1 MKYPKTLH
9 LPWSPGITN
18 ADKIAPSIDHLIN
31 KNIVLLEKLDGEN
44 TSMYYDKIHARS
56 EDSKNHESRNWVKG
70 FWGKIK
76 HLIPKDVQIV
86 GENMYAKHSIYYN
99 KLDTYFYGFAVIKDN
114 EFLDWVATIKLF
126 EKIGI
131 EPVPTLSFGPLT
143 ISYIR
148 KMLLKPEF
156 KPSFG
161 REMEGYV
168 LRPINN
174 FPINEFSKWV
184 LKYVRK
190 DHVQTNIHWRKHW
203 VKNGLKN
210 D

>member
-9 LPWSPGITN
+9 LPWSPGTTK
-18 ADKIAPSIDHLIN
+18 ADKIAPSIDHLIHEQ
-31 KNIVLLEKLDGEN
+31 IVLLEKLDGEN
-44 TSMYYDKIHARS
+44 TSMFHDRIHARS
-56 EDSKNHESRNWVKG
+56 EESSHHPSRSWVKS
-70 FWGKIK
+70 FWAEIR
-76 HLIPKDVQIV
+76 HLIPEDVQIV
-86 GENMYAKHSIYYN
+86 GENVYAKHSIYYN
-99 KLDTYFYGFAVIKDN
+99 KLDTYFYGFAAIKGN
-114 EFLDWVATIKLF
+114 KFLGWVDTIKLF

-156 KPSFG
+156 KSSFG
-161 REMEGYV
+161 REIEGYV
-168 LRPINN
+168 LRPISY
-174 FPINEFSKWV
+174 FPVSEFNKWV

>member
-44 TSMYYDKIHARS
+44 TSMYHDKIHARS
-56 EDSKNHESRNWVKG
+56 EDSENHDSRNWVKG
-70 FWGKIK
+70 FWGKIR

-99 KLDTYFYGFAVIKDN
+99 KLSNYFYGFAAIKGN
-114 EFLDWVATIKLF
+114 EFLGWVDTVRLF
-126 EKIGI
+126 DKIGI

-143 ISYIR
+143 VDYIR
-148 KMLLKPEF
+148 RLLLNPKF
-156 KPSFG
+156 KPSFS
-161 REMEGYV
+161 EEIEGYI
-168 LRPINN
+168 LRPIEN
-174 FPINEFSKWV
+174 FSVTEFDKYV

-190 DHVQTNIHWRKHW
+190 NHVQTDIHWKKCW
-203 VKNGLKN
+203 IKNELKK
-210 D
+210 

>member
-9 LPWSPGITN
+9 LPWSPGVTK

-31 KNIVLLEKLDGEN
+31 KQIVLLEKLDGEC
-44 TSMYYDKIHARS
+44 TSMFHDRIHARS
-56 EDSKNHESRNWVKG
+56 EESSHHPSRSWVKG
-70 FWGKIK
+70 FWGEIC
-76 HLIPKDVQIV
+76 HRIPKDVQIV

-99 KLDTYFYGFAVIKDN
+99 KLDTYFYGFAAIKGN
-114 EFLDWVATIKLF
+114 KFLGWVDTIKLF
-126 EKIGI
+126 EKICI

-156 KPSFG
+156 TPSFG
-161 REMEGYV
+161 RGMEGYV
-168 LRPINN
+168 LRPISD
-174 FPINEFSKWV
+174 FPVNEFNKWV